1 MFAASSVSARF
12 SSFKQHAGWRQADR
26 GGCCCGGLFWE
37 VFFPPYRRMIKAA
50 QHNAEKHNV
59 KKALQGPFDTLT
71 HAQQCRQNNTRVVY
85 SLVTHFINHSRTH
98 LQHQLCYILLTLSWK
113 WIYYYDDLFSADK
126 LCDFVSQIAEK
137 IKCMLLFYLFFL
149 LYMKEYSNN
158 ITWESL
164 SFTHEGLF
172 TGCMK
177 LSLKTENSLIASS
190 LIPGLTYYKKEE
202 ACS

>member
-1 MFAASSVSARF
+1 MNKYVQMFAASSVSARF

-85 SLVTHFINHSRTH
+85 SLVTHFINHSIGTGEH
-98 LQHQLCYILLTLSWK
+98 
-113 WIYYYDDLFSADK
+113 IYNTSYA
-126 LCDFVSQIAEK
+126 I
-137 IKCMLLFYLFFL
+137 FYLHYRGNGFTTMMTCFQQI
-149 LYMKEYSNN
+149 SFV
-158 ITWESL
+158 IL
-164 SFTHEGLF
+164 SHRLP
-172 TGCMK
+172 K
-177 LSLKTENSLIASS
+177 R
-190 LIPGLTYYKKEE
+190 
-202 ACS
+202 